1 MSRKVIRDFIRQADN
16 LDDSQVE
23 AYFDTIMEV
32 YEDSVHTAAER
43 AATLESDT
51 LWLLIEYRRIVEAK
65 DNSPE
70 EKQKRRIAQS
80 NLSQLLSVL
89 IASTADKGIHL
100 SEAFIKKYDKVEFVG
115 DDFGKYVRESYSVR
129 EWKDPEP
136 QHKAPEAPLQPNEGN
151 DGELAGNGNETRPK
165 PTAKSIVK
173 EQLPTIYD
181 DEINKTREQHV
192 FYNAIQKGWMELKGS
207 TYEWK
212 RNMEYLALMCGLLY
226 WGDKVTDDLGANT
239 NSLGEYPKILSKS
252 TDRFK
257 YKSGEVTKTSKD
269 IKALFGGVDV
279 SNLRSQLNE
288 LPDLYDSIVRLFHTD

>member
-1 MSRKVIRDFIRQADN
+1 MSRKVIRDFIRQADS
-16 LDDSQVE
+16 LDSSQAT
-23 AYFDTIMEV
+23 AYFETIMEV

-70 EKQKRRIAQS
+70 EKQKHRIAQS
-80 NLSQLLSVL
+80 NLSLLLSVL

-115 DDFGKYVRESYSVR
+115 DDFGNYVRESYSVR

-136 QHKAPEAPLQPNEGN
+136 QHKAPEAPQQPPEDAG
-151 DGELAGNGNETRPK
+151 GQLAGNGNEARPE
-165 PTAKSIVK
+165 PTAKPIVK

-181 DEINKTREQHV
+181 DEVNKARERHV
-192 FYNAIQKGWMELKGS
+192 FYNAIKKGWMELKGS

-212 RNMEYLALMCGLLY
+212 KNRGYLALMCGLLY

-239 NSLGEYPKILSKS
+239 DSLGEYPKILLKS
-252 TDRFK
+252 THRFK
-257 YKSGEVTKTSKD
+257 YESGEVTKTSKD
-269 IKALFGGVDV
+269 IKDLFGGVDV
-279 SNLRSQLNE
+279 SNLRSQLDE
-288 LPDLYDSIVRLFHTD
+288 LPDEYDSIVTLFPTE